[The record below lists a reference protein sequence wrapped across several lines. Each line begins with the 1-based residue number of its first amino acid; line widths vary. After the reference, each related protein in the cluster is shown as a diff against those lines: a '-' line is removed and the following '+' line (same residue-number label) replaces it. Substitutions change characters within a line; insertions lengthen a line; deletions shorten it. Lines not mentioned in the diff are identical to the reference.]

1 MKWGLL
7 LAAIAVTWPTMSAAQ
22 EFKGARIE
30 ARIGYETP
38 TVTVDDVKDVYK
50 IGSAASFGGEVGYD
64 LAVSNKVT
72 LGAYGTFETSGVSL
86 CDTGTCI
93 DVEHNIGA
101 GGRIGFELSPKAQL
115 YGKLGYANMKIT
127 ASDSGVSGSDSA
139 DGVQG
144 AIGIQV
150 ALKRR
155 FYAGMEINYGDYGKF
170 YGINLQRRQLA
181 GMVGV
186 RF

>member
-1 MKWGLL
+1 MTKTLL
-7 LAAIAVTWPTMSAAQ
+7 LAAVAVAWPTMSAAQ
-22 EFKGARIE
+22 DFAGARIE

-38 TVTVDDVKDVYK
+38 TVTVDDADDVYK
-50 IGSAASFGGEVGYD
+50 IGSAVSFGGEVGYD

-86 CDTGTCI
+86 CEDGTCLN
-93 DVEHNIGA
+93 VEHNIGA
-101 GGRIGFELSPKAQL
+101 GGRIGFALSPTAQL
-115 YGKLGYANMKIT
+115 YGKLGYANMKIS
-127 ASDSGVSGSDSA
+127 ASDSGVSGSDTA

-144 AIGIQV
+144 AIGMQFD
-150 ALKRR
+150 LKRR
-155 FYAGMEINYGDYGKF
+155 FYTGLEINYGDYGKF

-181 GMVGV
+181 GMVGI